1 MRPCRTMKD
10 RFLVKLVIGLGLI
23 ALGTIFSLQNL
34 GLFPWGGTIHFW
46 PLTLLFLA
54 LFNFA
59 KRGLLSFGAHLFLLG
74 GAALQLQ
81 SLGHGAFLDHW
92 WPVSLIWLGA
102 LIALRSLRL
111 RRPALLTAPCQHAY
125 ERPS

>member
-1 MRPCRTMKD
+1 MRPCQTRND
-10 RFLVKLVIGLGLI
+10 HFLAKLVFGLGLI
-23 ALGTIFSLQNL
+23 ALGTLFTLQNL

-46 PLTLLFLA
+46 PLALLFLA

-59 KRGLLSFGAHLFLLG
+59 RRGLLSFGGHLLLLG
-74 GAALQLQ
+74 GLALQLQ
-81 SLGHGAFLDHW
+81 RLGHGAWLERG

-102 LIALRSLRL
+102 VIALRSLRL